1 MLFRKKLERSC
12 SYCAWGTRIGDE
24 QVLCV
29 KRGVVSLY
37 YTCRKFIY
45 DPCKR
50 IPSKS
55 KAPDF
60 EKYKEVDFSL

>member
-55 KAPDF
+55 KAPDI